1 MGDEVLIEIRKL
13 QPIKQKSDCLVF
25 QLDFRSPAGYDRTR
39 GVEIGNKNFELTH
52 LEEAY
57 TSEHW
62 LVRIY
67 KVKDLENRENFSKPT
82 KPVKRRKSPKKKVKK
97 LV

>member
-1 MGDEVLIEIRKL
+1 MVHNLNGKYR
-13 QPIKQKSDCLVF
+13 LVWVSLMWSLHVSF
-25 QLDFRSPAGYDRTR
+25 QLDFRSPPGYDRTR

-67 KVKDLENRENFSKPT
+67 KVKDLDNKVKAKPI
-82 KPVKRRKSPKKKVKK
+82 KPVKRSRKKPSKKVKC